1 MRYLS
6 ADLVFP
12 VHIPPVSEGI
22 LVIDTEGKI
31 IDLLDPVKNEIP
43 SSLPIER
50 FNGILCPGFVNT
62 HCHLELSHLKGKLSQ
77 KKGLPEFIS
86 EMVEKRNGN
95 DEEIIHAMTQAD
107 NEMFSEGIVA
117 VGDISN
123 SAISSIIKKK
133 SNIYYHTFVE
143 LFDISSDRAEKVFN
157 DGIVLQKVFSENGLI
172 ASIVPHSLYTV
183 SDRLMK
189 LICANTE
196 KSKSIFSIH
205 NQETSGE
212 NEMFEKGTGALIDK
226 MQKLTSAFSNWKPSG
241 KSSLA
246 TFIDRFNPTFSVQLV
261 HNTFTR
267 LFDIQLMLRK
277 NSGVYWCLCINA
289 NLFIEN
295 VSPDIPMLTNEKCL
309 VTIGT
314 DSYASNL
321 SLSVL
326 DELRMIATK
335 YPKIALEEMLTWAT
349 INGADFLRISNKY
362 GSFEKGKKPGI
373 NHISGIDIK
382 ELKLKNESKLL
393 KLL

>member
-6 ADLVFP
+6 ADLIFP

-22 LVIDTEGKI
+22 LVVDDGGKI
-31 IDLLDPVKNEIP
+31 IDLLDAVKNEIP

-95 DEEIIHAMTQAD
+95 DEEIIQAMTQAD
-107 NEMFSEGIVA
+107 SEMFSEGIVA

-133 SNIYYHTFVE
+133 SDIYYHTFVE
-143 LFDISSDRAEKVFN
+143 LFDISSDRADKVFN
-157 DGIVLQKVFSENGLI
+157 DGIDLQKEFSENGLI

-183 SDRLMK
+183 SDQLMK

-246 TFIDRFNPTFSVQLV
+246 TFIDRFNPMFSVQLV

-277 NSGVYWCLCINA
+277 NSSVYWCLCINA

-295 VSPDIPMLTNEKCL
+295 VSPDITMLTKEKCL

-321 SLSVL
+321 SLSVI

-373 NHISGIDIK
+373 NHISGIDLK
-382 ELKLKNESKLL
+382 ELRLKNESKLQ
-393 KLL
+393 KIF

>member
-6 ADLVFP
+6 ADLIFP
-12 VHIPPVSEGI
+12 IHTPPVLEGI
-22 LVIDTEGKI
+22 VVVDDEGRI
-31 IDLLDPVKNEIP
+31 FDVLDPFKNEIP

-62 HCHLELSHLKGKLSQ
+62 HCHLELSHLKGKISQ

-86 EMVEKRNGN
+86 EMIEKRNG
-95 DEEIIHAMTQAD
+95 DSEEILHAMTQAD
-107 NEMFSEGIVA
+107 TELFSEGIVA

-123 SAISSIIKKK
+123 SSISSIVKKK
-133 SNIYYHTFVE
+133 SKIYYHTFIE
-143 LFDISSDRAEKVFN
+143 LFDISSERADKVFN
-157 DGIVLQKVFSENGLI
+157 DGIDLKKEFSENGLI

-196 KSKSIFSIH
+196 KSKSFFSIH

-226 MQKLTSAFSNWKPSG
+226 MQKLTFAFSNWKPSG

-246 TFIDRFNPTFSVQLV
+246 TFIDRFNPTFTVQLV
-261 HNTFTR
+261 HNTFTE
-267 LFDIQLMLRK
+267 LLDIQMMLRK
-277 NSGVYWCLCINA
+277 NNSVYWCLCVNA

-295 VSPDIPMLTNEKCL
+295 VTPDIPMFIKEKCL
-309 VTIGT
+309 ITIGT

-326 DELRMIATK
+326 DELRMIAFK
-335 YPKIALEEMLTWAT
+335 YPKIALQEMLTWAT
-349 INGADFLRISNKY
+349 LNGADFLRISDKY

-373 NHISGIDIK
+373 NLIYGIDSK
-382 ELKLKNESKLL
+382 QLMLKNESKLQ
-393 KLL
+393 KLI

>member
-12 VHIPPVSEGI
+12 IHIPPVSEGI
-22 LVIDTEGKI
+22 VIVDDDGKI

-50 FNGILCPGFVNT
+50 FSGILCPGFVNT

-95 DEEIIHAMTQAD
+95 DEEILHAMTQAD
-107 NEMFSEGIVA
+107 TEMFSDGIVA

-123 SAISSIIKKK
+123 SAISSIVKKK
-133 SNIYYHTFVE
+133 SKIYYHTFVE
-143 LFDISSDRAEKVFN
+143 LFDISSDRADKVFN
-157 DGIVLQKVFSENGLI
+157 DGIYLQKEFSENGLI

-189 LICANTE
+189 LICTNTE

-205 NQETSGE
+205 NQENSGE

-246 TFIDRFNPTFSVQLV
+246 TFFERFNPTFSLQLV
-261 HNTFTR
+261 HNTFTSQ
-267 LFDIQLMLRK
+267 FDIQLMLRK
-277 NSGVYWCLCINA
+277 NSSVYWCLCINA

-295 VSPDIPMLTNEKCL
+295 VTPDLLMLTKEKCL
-309 VTIGT
+309 LTIGT

-326 DELRMIATK
+326 DELRMIASK
-335 YPKIALEEMLTWAT
+335 YPKITLEEMLTWAT
-349 INGADFLRISNKY
+349 INGADFLLISGKY

-373 NHISGIDIK
+373 NLISEIDTK
-382 ELKLKNESKLL
+382 QLKIKNESKLQ

>member
-22 LVIDTEGKI
+22 LVVDTEGKI

-133 SNIYYHTFVE
+133 SDIYYHTFVE
-143 LFDISSDRAEKVFN
+143 LFDISSDRADKVFN
-157 DGIVLQKVFSENGLI
+157 DGIDLQKEFSENGLI

-183 SDRLMK
+183 SDQLMK

-246 TFIDRFNPTFSVQLV
+246 TFIDRFNPMFSVQLV

-277 NSGVYWCLCINA
+277 NNSVYWCLCINA

-295 VSPDIPMLTNEKCL
+295 VSPDITMLTKEKCL

-321 SLSVL
+321 SLSVI

-382 ELKLKNESKLL
+382 QLKLKNESKLQ
-393 KLL
+393 KLF

>member
-6 ADLVFP
+6 ADLIFP
-12 VHIPPVSEGI
+12 VHIPPVSKGI
-22 LVIDTEGKI
+22 LVVDDDGKI
-31 IDLLDPVKNEIP
+31 IDLLDPIKNEIS

-86 EMVEKRNGN
+86 EMIEKRNG
-95 DEEIIHAMTQAD
+95 DSEEIIHAMTQAD
-107 NEMFSEGIVA
+107 TELFSEGIVA

-123 SAISSIIKKK
+123 SSISSNVKKK
-133 SNIYYHTFVE
+133 SRIYYHTFIE
-143 LFDISSDRAEKVFN
+143 LFDISSDRADKVFN
-157 DGIVLQKVFSENGLI
+157 EGIDLQKVFSENGLI

-189 LICANTE
+189 LICVNTE
-196 KSKSIFSIH
+196 KSKSVFSIH

-212 NEMFEKGTGALIDK
+212 NEMFEKGTGALIEK

-241 KSSLA
+241 KSSLT

-267 LFDIQLMLRK
+267 LFDLQLMLRK
-277 NSGVYWCLCINA
+277 NSNVYWCLCINA

-295 VSPDIPMLTNEKCL
+295 VTPDIPMLSNEKCL

-349 INGADFLRISNKY
+349 LNGADFLRISDKY

-373 NHISGIDIK
+373 NHISEIDTK
-382 ELKLKNESKLL
+382 QLKLKNESKLQ

>member
-6 ADLVFP
+6 ADLIFP

-22 LVIDTEGKI
+22 LVVDDGGKI
-31 IDLLDPVKNEIP
+31 IDLLDAVKNEIP

-95 DEEIIHAMTQAD
+95 DEEIIQAMTQAD
-107 NEMFSEGIVA
+107 SEMFSEGIVA

-143 LFDISSDRAEKVFN
+143 LFDISSDRADKVFN
-157 DGIVLQKVFSENGLI
+157 DGIDLQKEFSENGLI

-183 SDRLMK
+183 SDQLMK

-246 TFIDRFNPTFSVQLV
+246 TFIDRFSPTFTIQLV

-277 NSGVYWCLCINA
+277 NSNVYWCLCMNA

-295 VSPDIPMLTNEKCL
+295 VSPDIPILTKEKCL
-309 VTIGT
+309 ITIGT

-326 DELRMIATK
+326 DELRMIASK
-335 YPKIALEEMLTWAT
+335 YPKITLEEMLTWAT

-382 ELKLKNESKLL
+382 ELKLKNESKLQ

>member
-12 VHIPPVSEGI
+12 IHIPPVCEGI
-22 LVIDTEGKI
+22 LVVDDNGII

-43 SSLPIER
+43 STLPIER

-62 HCHLELSHLKGKLSQ
+62 HCHLELSHMKGRLLQ

-86 EMVEKRNGN
+86 EMVEKRNGSK
-95 DEEIIHAMTQAD
+95 EEISNAMFQAD
-107 NEMFSEGIVA
+107 NEMFTNGIVA

-123 SAISSIIKKK
+123 SSISSIVKKK
-133 SNIYYHTFVE
+133 SKIYYHTFVE
-143 LFDISSDRAEKVFN
+143 LFDISSDRADKVFN
-157 DGIVLQKVFSENGLI
+157 DGIDLQKEFSENGLI
-172 ASIVPHSLYTV
+172 ASIVPHSFYTV
-183 SDRLMK
+183 SDQLMK
-189 LICANTE
+189 LICVNTE

-205 NQETSGE
+205 NQETLGE

-226 MQKLTSAFSNWKPSG
+226 MQKLTSAFSNWKKSG

-246 TFIDRFNPTFSVQLV
+246 TFIERFNPKFSVQLV
-261 HNTFTR
+261 HNTFTGP
-267 LFDIQLMLRK
+267 FDLQMMLRK
-277 NSGVYWCLCINA
+277 NSRIYWCLCINA

-295 VSPDIPMLTNEKCL
+295 VTPDIPMFTKEKCL

-326 DELRMIATK
+326 DELRMIAYK
-335 YPKIALEEMLTWAT
+335 YPKITMEEMLTWAT
-349 INGADFLRISNKY
+349 INGADFLQISDKY

-373 NHISGIDIK
+373 NLISGIDIK
-382 ELKLKNESKLL
+382 PLKLKNVSKLQ
-393 KLL
+393 KLF

>member
-6 ADLVFP
+6 ADLIFP
-12 VHIPPVSEGI
+12 VHIPPVSKGI
-22 LVIDTEGKI
+22 LVVDDDGKI
-31 IDLLDPVKNEIP
+31 IDLLDPIKNEIS

-86 EMVEKRNGN
+86 EMIEKRNG
-95 DEEIIHAMTQAD
+95 DSEEIIHAMTQAD
-107 NEMFSEGIVA
+107 TELFSEGIVA

-123 SAISSIIKKK
+123 SSISSNVKKK
-133 SNIYYHTFVE
+133 SRIYYHTFIE
-143 LFDISSDRAEKVFN
+143 LFDISSDRADKVFN
-157 DGIVLQKVFSENGLI
+157 EGIDLQKVFSENGLI

-189 LICANTE
+189 LICVNTE
-196 KSKSIFSIH
+196 KSKSVFSIH

-212 NEMFEKGTGALIDK
+212 NEMFEKGTGALIEK

-241 KSSLA
+241 KSSLT

-267 LFDIQLMLRK
+267 LFDLQLMLRK
-277 NSGVYWCLCINA
+277 NSNVYWCLCINA

-295 VSPDIPMLTNEKCL
+295 VTPDIPMLSNEKCL

-335 YPKIALEEMLTWAT
+335 YPKITLEEMLTWAT
-349 INGADFLRISNKY
+349 LNGADFLRISDKY

-373 NHISGIDIK
+373 NHISEIDTK
-382 ELKLKNESKLL
+382 QLKLKNESKLQ

>member
-22 LVIDTEGKI
+22 LVVDTEGKI

-86 EMVEKRNGN
+86 EIVEKRNGN

-133 SNIYYHTFVE
+133 SDIYYHTFVE
-143 LFDISSDRAEKVFN
+143 LFDISSDRADKVFN
-157 DGIVLQKVFSENGLI
+157 DGIDLQKEFSENGLI

-183 SDRLMK
+183 SDQLMK

-212 NEMFEKGTGALIDK
+212 NEMFEKGPGALIDK

-246 TFIDRFNPTFSVQLV
+246 TFIDRFNPMFSVQLV

-277 NSGVYWCLCINA
+277 NSSVYWCLCINA

-295 VSPDIPMLTNEKCL
+295 VSPDITMLTKEKCL

-321 SLSVL
+321 SLSVI

-382 ELKLKNESKLL
+382 QLKLKNESKLQ
-393 KLL
+393 KLF